1 MIKKI
6 NIRSYAK
13 INLSLD
19 VLRRRE
25 DGYHDLKMIM
35 HSVNLYDKISITA
48 HKKGGITLRTN
59 LPYLPVNE
67 KNHVYRAAQ
76 LFFAYTNLRCE
87 GLFIQIQKHIPVSA
101 GLAGGSSNAAA
112 ALKGLNYMYG
122 AGLSNAVLAELGKQV
137 GADVPYCIYGG
148 TMLAEGIGEQLT
160 PLPRMPRMPIVL
172 AKPPVN
178 LSTPA
183 VFKALS
189 VSSIRLHPDTKGMI
203 EALCIQDSEGVA
215 RRMYNVLE
223 DPAQVVMKQMGT
235 GDLVSGLKHSM
246 LDYGALGTLMSGS
259 GPTVFGLFDRE
270 EKAKSAAKA
279 ALRLTKDVFVT
290 TT

>member
-1 MIKKI
+1 MVKKI

-76 LFFAYTNLRCE
+76 LFFAHTNLRCE

-183 VFKALS
+183 VFQALS
-189 VSSIRLHPDTKGMI
+189 VASIRLHPDTKGMI
-203 EALCIQDSEGVA
+203 EALRIQDSEGVA

>member
-1 MIKKI
+1 MVKKI

-48 HKKGGITLRTN
+48 HKKGGITIRTN

-76 LFFAYTNLRCE
+76 LFFEYTNLRCG

-122 AGLSNAVLAELGKQV
+122 AGLSNTILAELGKRV

-160 PLPRMPRMPIVL
+160 PLPRMPKMPIVL

-203 EALCIQDSEGVA
+203 EALRMQNSEGLA

-223 DPAQVVMKQMGT
+223 DPAQVVMKQMGA
-235 GDLVSGLKHSM
+235 GDLVSDLKHIM

-270 EKAKSAAKA
+270 EKARQRP
-279 ALRLTKDVFVT
+279 RLG
-290 TT
+290 